1 MADEFSFDIVS
12 KNDLAE
18 IENAV
23 NQANKEITTRFDFRG
38 SVSRVEFDKKEKEPL
53 LTLYSDDE
61 SRLKSVI
68 DVLQNKFVKRNVS
81 LKALDYQ
88 KIEPAEKATVRQ
100 VVKIKQGIPS
110 ARAKEIVKFIKDSKL
125 KVTPSIQGDQLRIV
139 SKSKDELQAVMAAVR
154 PLDLGLDLQ
163 FTNYR

>member
-1 MADEFSFDIVS
+1 M
-12 KNDLAE
+12 
-18 IENAV
+18 
-23 NQANKEITTRFDFRG
+23 
-38 SVSRVEFDKKEKEPL
+38 
-53 LTLYSDDE
+53 
-61 SRLKSVI
+61 
-68 DVLQNKFVKRNVS
+68 
-81 LKALDYQ
+81 
-88 KIEPAEKATVRQ
+88 
-100 VVKIKQGIPS
+100 VKIKQGIPS

>member
-12 KNDLAE
+12 KVDLQE
-18 IENAV
+18 LENAV

-38 SVSRVEFDKKEKEPL
+38 SVSKIDFDKKAPS
-53 LTLYSDDE
+53 LTLFSDDDVK
-61 SRLKSVI
+61 LKSVI
-68 DVLQNKFVKRNVS
+68 DILQNKLIKRNVS

-88 KIEPAEKATVRQ
+88 KLEPAEKATVRQ

-110 ARAKEIVKFIKDSKL
+110 DKAKELARIIKDSKI
-125 KVTPSIQGDQLRIV
+125 KVTPSIQGEQLRVV
-139 SKSKDELQAVMAAVR
+139 SKSKDDLQAVMNLARAQ
-154 PLDLGLDLQ
+154 DLGLDIQ